1 MNNFD
6 KLKSLDIDKLAEWL
20 DENGQY
26 DTAPWSLW
34 FDKQYCK
41 NCEDI
46 ICKSPDD
53 SRQYRCAYC
62 EIYDKCKFFPE
73 IDDVPNSKDVIKMWL
88 EAEVE
93 DEEV

>member
-6 KLKSLDIDKLAEWL
+6 KLKSLDIDKFTEWL
-20 DENGQY
+20 DDNGQY

-34 FDKQYCK
+34 FDRKYCK

-53 SRQYRCAYC
+53 LFHSRCAYC
-62 EIYDKCKFFPE
+62 EIYDKCRFFDE
-73 IDDVPNSKDVIKMWL
+73 MEDVPDSKEIVRLWL

-93 DEEV
+93 E